1 MVVPN
6 KPSTDRAAVKDQWT
20 QHCLDRASRRALWW
34 TLAAISA
41 FGLQLVLVFVL
52 SWSSA
57 LAFVLL
63 IFAAVV
69 LFVVLRRRPLR
80 LPAGEPWQFAEARW
94 EGGRLV
100 VLGSPPLMLS
110 VRVGPLAR
118 SRVTRHRRVWL
129 VAPDSRGNTVVT
141 FRGVPRLF
149 EARVFR

>member
-6 KPSTDRAAVKDQWT
+6 KPSTDRAAASDQWT

-34 TLAAISA
+34 TLAAIGA
-41 FGLQLVLVFVL
+41 FVLQFFLVFVL
-52 SWSSA
+52 EWSSA

-69 LFVVLRRRPLR
+69 LYLLLRRKPVR
-80 LPAGEPWQFAEARW
+80 LPEGEPWHFAEARW

-100 VLGSPPLMLS
+100 ILGSPPLLLT
-110 VRVGPLAR
+110 VRLGPLTR
-118 SRVTRHRRVWL
+118 SRVSRHRRVWL
-129 VAPDSRGNTVVT
+129 VPPDSRGHTFVT

-149 EARVFR
+149 EAKVFR